1 MVHRTLEALDIGAIH
16 GITFKP
22 ATNKKNE
29 KGNSIAIHF
38 TRWFRNNTA
47 DKLRLKLI
55 SGNSAD
61 INYTAK
67 SYWKVV
73 AFQQK
78 TKIQEELPK
87 FVKPTITFDDDEEQF
102 GPKLGAQC
110 ALGNQGSPKTPPSR
124 NYEEQFGPKLGA
136 QCAEKYNMPKVKRE
150 PIREREREREPIRER
165 EPRQSRQSGQFRENT
180 QKLRQDARPRQAK
193 YEPREP
199 NHPPPGYTATT
210 VDTNIATMVN
220 TNTATTADLEPG
232 QEPGQEVNT
241 HGRLL
246 TTYHEYQISPDAFD
260 FNSNSYHG
268 VILPK
273 KKKVEVK
280 KSEPVKKKLNI
291 IVDDSEDEDEDE
303 DDEEVDLLYGDL

>member
-1 MVHRTLEALDIGAIH
+1 MSNINIDFLERTQPSLYIHFAYQNVSEEMVHRTLEALDIGAIH

-110 ALGNQGSPKTPPSR
+110 A
-124 NYEEQFGPKLGA
+124 
-136 QCAEKYNMPKVKRE
+136 EKYNMPKVKRE

-165 EPRQSRQSGQFRENT
+165 EPRQPRQSGQFRENT

-246 TTYHEYQISPDAFD
+246 TTYHEYQIRPDAFD

-268 VILPK
+268 VILPMK

-291 IVDDSEDEDEDE
+291 IVDDSEDEDED
-303 DDEEVDLLYGDL
+303 DEEVDLLYGDL

>member
-110 ALGNQGSPKTPPSR
+110 G
-124 NYEEQFGPKLGA
+124 
-136 QCAEKYNMPKVKRE
+136 EKYNMPKVKRE

-165 EPRQSRQSGQFRENT
+165 EPRQPRQSGQFRENT

-210 VDTNIATMVN
+210 VETNIATMVN

-246 TTYHEYQISPDAFD
+246 TTYHEYQIRPDAFD

-268 VILPK
+268 VILPRK
-273 KKKVEVK
+273 NKKVEVK

-291 IVDDSEDEDEDE
+291 IVDDSEDEDSEDE
-303 DDEEVDLLYGDL
+303 DDEEVDLLYGDLA